1 MGLLSFLG
9 FGSGKIKEALKK
21 GAVVIDVRT
30 PQEFDRG
37 HIPEAIHIPV
47 DRIRIQAPRIKAMNR
62 PVILCCNSGTRS
74 GQALTILRSEGVK
87 EIFNGGNWEQ
97 LLKMVRSN

>member
-30 PQEFDRG
+30 PQEYDMG

-62 PVILCCNSGTRS
+62 PVVLCCNSGTRS
-74 GQALTILRSEGVK
+74 GKAQNFLKSEGVK
-87 EIFNGGNWEQ
+87 EVYNGGNWEQ
-97 LLKMVRSN
+97 LLKLIQRI

>member
-30 PQEFDRG
+30 PQEYDMG

-62 PVILCCNSGTRS
+62 PVVLCCNSGTRS
-74 GQALTILRSEGVK
+74 GKALSFLKSEGVK
-87 EIFNGGNWEQ
+87 EVYNGGNWEQ
-97 LLKMVRSN
+97 LLKLIQRI

>member
-21 GAVVIDVRT
+21 GAMVIDVRT

-62 PVILCCNSGTRS
+62 SGYPLLQFRCKKQPGTNHP
-74 GQALTILRSEGVK
+74 
-87 EIFNGGNWEQ
+87 EIRRGKRD
-97 LLKMVRSN
+97 L